1 MIQVL
6 TVVASAAASESE
18 GIAALGIDPVTI
30 LVQGITFL
38 VFFFIIKKFAL
49 AKIVGTLEQRR
60 TVIEGSLDKAEELQK
75 QNEQAEKRVN
85 ALLHEARGEAQDII
99 EKSKQEALSIVS
111 TAELSAGKKAEKIV
125 EDGRKQ
131 IQSDVSK
138 AHDELKKQTLQLV
151 AAATEAVLQEKI
163 DESKD
168 HALIKK
174 AITEARL

>member
-1 MIQVL
+1 M
-6 TVVASAAASESE
+6 
-18 GIAALGIDPVTI
+18 
-30 LVQGITFL
+30 
-38 VFFFIIKKFAL
+38 KKVSKKRCQL
-49 AKIVGTLEQRR
+49 SQRPSYQR
-60 TVIEGSLDKAEELQK
+60 A
-75 QNEQAEKRVN
+75 
-85 ALLHEARGEAQDII
+85 
-99 EKSKQEALSIVS
+99 
-111 TAELSAGKKAEKIV
+111 KKAEKIV

-163 DESKD
+163 EESKD